1 MSNTHGEHAS
11 KASLDAM
18 RENDAHTTQQ
28 NDAVPGSGTA
38 HAHSHAA
45 HESGATPHTKPAEDE
60 RTLISAE
67 EQQAH
72 RLDRGRDSNRGVGA
86 GLRGDSGTRGQ

>member
-1 MSNTHGEHAS
+1 MSDSHTEHAS
-11 KASLDAM
+11 KASLEAM
-18 RENDAHTTQQ
+18 RENDAHTKGQ
-28 NDAVPGSGTA
+28 NDAVPGAGSA

-45 HESGATPHTKPAEDE
+45 HEAGGTPHTKPAEDE

-67 EQQAH
+67 EQQSH